1 MESCQLVVLVSLLSC
16 YIAKDKSLEELNF
29 LAVLFTQIG
38 DTLATI
44 AVNNEQLENCKNND
58 NNLNILPN

>member
-1 MESCQLVVLVSLLSC
+1 MESCQLVVLVSILSC
-16 YIAKDKSLEELNF
+16 YIAKDKNIEELNF

-44 AVNNEQLENCKNND
+44 AVNNQQLENCKNNE
-58 NNLNILPN
+58 NNSNIIKN